1 MAAKTSK
8 VERTTIAGSIEIPR
22 ILNGLWQLAGGHD
35 QDVDVAAAARA
46 MTPLIDAGL
55 DAFDMA
61 DHYGPAELVLGEHTR
76 TTDRPVT
83 AFTKWCPPETGDK
96 SLATAEA
103 AVDRA
108 LARMGAAQIALMQYH
123 VWDYTDDTYLVNLAH
138 LRTLQARGK
147 IAHVGLTNVDTAH
160 LEMLLDSG
168 YEVVSNQVAGGWEAF
183 QGVLGAV
190 AGVAKKHGVSVAA
203 VAMRWVLDVP
213 AVKAVIIGARL
224 SEQSWEYAEKN
235 VEAFGFKLDEEDR
248 AAIAKA
254 QEGLKDIPGDC
265 GDEYRRPPFM
275 TASGDLSDHIKES
288 NEMQEVEE
296 AIAMGKRVE
305 FHSGSKWEPI
315 CGYSRAVRFG
325 NVIRV
330 SGTTAN
336 PPQEL
341 QGQLG
346 VVGGKSAK
354 SQAVAALD
362 IIERAFRP
370 LEEPDAI
377 RLLVLHPSHEA
388 TAPLSGSLIN
398 TTLSACDS
406 DFANGYLALSYV
418 WGKPASTSSIQIDGI
433 DVRITDNLVE
443 ALTQVRNAYLGTPQ
457 RIWADA
463 LCINQSDTAE
473 KNRQVP
479 LMGNIYSLAKITIIY
494 LGPLS
499 PGIETI
505 FKAVHDSKPGFV
517 TVDPAGDSRIALA
530 KDLQHLK
537 KFDLKGGS
545 EPPAA
550 AIDELLQRPWFTR
563 VWVTQELLL
572 SRDAWV
578 QCGALRVRWRELGA
592 LLVPILDRTRGKG
605 STALQQMQSLNL
617 EEEKKD
623 IKDRERAN
631 YLRKVGK
638 PSEELIP
645 SLSYILRMRQG
656 CRASDPR
663 DMIFAYMGMHADRDE
678 VAEFFTVDYE
688 MPLRQLLISTARY
701 ILHRDGPE
709 VLLHCVK
716 HPPTNNW
723 LNLPSWVPHWG
734 IHEWS
739 QATSNT
745 NATTSE
751 DESLFCPVE
760 KGKIAFS
767 PEDERITTYSPL
779 RDPKFIRYVSPI
791 LPRPQ
796 EVPQCVV
803 DLVKRAASVL
813 GKYEET
819 AWEEFLEAENLS
831 FWRDLDIRSSE
842 TQDPSPIRLFPDSF
856 WDLAAEDEREYPR
869 LKYMGI
875 EAPSQKAKVAT
886 RALQTL
892 SFFMAYVGRE
902 VMSARV
908 YDDEDDNALQ
918 WNLHEGQRI
927 RLALSTAGFILAVPA
942 YVEVG
947 DVFMRLDSLT
957 AKYGSTEEN
966 HCFGGLLRPIAK
978 DTGDPL
984 IRAFKWLCFGGVPV
998 WKEVYGSQWKFMLPT
1013 EVDNIGLKWY
1023 KDRYPDEPG
1032 KLKYIELC

>member
-35 QDVDVAAAARA
+35 QDVDIAAAAKA
-46 MTPLIDAGL
+46 MKPLIDAGL

-76 TTDRPVT
+76 TTTDRPVT

-108 LARMGAAQIALMQYH
+108 LERMGAAQIALMQYH

-168 YEVVSNQVAGGWEAF
+168 YEIISNQ
-183 QGVLGAV
+183 
-190 AGVAKKHGVSVAA
+190 
-203 VAMRWVLDVP
+203 
-213 AVKAVIIGARL
+213 AVIIGARL
-224 SEQSWEYAEKN
+224 SERSWEYAQKN
-235 VEAFGFKLDEEDR
+235 IEALAFKLDEEDR

-288 NEMQEVEE
+288 NEMQKVEE

-370 LEEPDAI
+370 LEEADAI
-377 RLLVLHPSHEA
+377 RLLVLYPSHET

-433 DVRITDNLVE
+433 DVRITDNLAE
-443 ALTQVRNAYLGTPQ
+443 ALTQVRNAYPGSPQ

-479 LMGNIYSLAKITIIY
+479 LMGNIYSLAKTTIIY

-517 TVDPAGDSRIALA
+517 TVDAAGDSRIALA
-530 KDLQHLK
+530 KDLQQLK
-537 KFDLKGGS
+537 KFDVKAGS

-592 LLVPILDRTRGKG
+592 LLVPILDRTKGKG
-605 STALQQMQSLNL
+605 STALQQMQSLSL
-617 EEEKKD
+617 EEKD
-623 IKDRERAN
+623 IMDGARLKNSREI
-631 YLRKVGK
+631 RKAT
-638 PSEELIP
+638 EENKP
-645 SLSYILRMRQG
+645 SLSRILRMRQG
-656 CRASDPR
+656 CRATDPR
-663 DMIFAYMGMHADRDE
+663 DMIFGYMGMHADRDE
-678 VAEFFTVDYE
+678 VAKFFTVDYE
-688 MPLRQLLISTARY
+688 MPLRQLLILTASA
-701 ILHRDGPE
+701 
-709 VLLHCVK
+709 
-716 HPPTNNW
+716 HPPT
-723 LNLPSWVPHWG
+723 
-734 IHEWS
+734 
-739 QATSNT
+739 
-745 NATTSE
+745 
-751 DESLFCPVE
+751 
-760 KGKIAFS
+760 
-767 PEDERITTYSPL
+767 
-779 RDPKFIRYVSPI
+779 
-791 LPRPQ
+791 
-796 EVPQCVV
+796 
-803 DLVKRAASVL
+803 
-813 GKYEET
+813 
-819 AWEEFLEAENLS
+819 
-831 FWRDLDIRSSE
+831 
-842 TQDPSPIRLFPDSF
+842 
-856 WDLAAEDEREYPR
+856 
-869 LKYMGI
+869 
-875 EAPSQKAKVAT
+875 
-886 RALQTL
+886 
-892 SFFMAYVGRE
+892 
-902 VMSARV
+902 
-908 YDDEDDNALQ
+908 
-918 WNLHEGQRI
+918 
-927 RLALSTAGFILAVPA
+927 
-942 YVEVG
+942 
-947 DVFMRLDSLT
+947 
-957 AKYGSTEEN
+957 
-966 HCFGGLLRPIAK
+966 
-978 DTGDPL
+978 TG
-984 IRAFKWLCFGGVPV
+984 
-998 WKEVYGSQWKFMLPT
+998 
-1013 EVDNIGLKWY
+1013 
-1023 KDRYPDEPG
+1023 
-1032 KLKYIELC
+1032 

>member
-46 MTPLIDAGL
+46 MKPLIDAGL

-108 LARMGAAQIALMQYH
+108 LERMGAAQIALMQYH

-168 YEVVSNQVAGGWEAF
+168 YEVVSNQ
-183 QGVLGAV
+183 
-190 AGVAKKHGVSVAA
+190 
-203 VAMRWVLDVP
+203 
-213 AVKAVIIGARL
+213 
-224 SEQSWEYAEKN
+224 SWEYAEKN
-235 VEAFGFKLDEEDR
+235 IEAFGFKLDEEDR

-341 QGQLG
+341 QGKLG

-362 IIERAFRP
+362 IIERA
-370 LEEPDAI
+370 EADAI
-377 RLLVLHPSHEA
+377 RLLVLYPSHET

-418 WGKPASTSSIQIDGI
+418 WGKPASTSSIHIDGI
-433 DVRITDNLVE
+433 AVGITDNLAE
-443 ALTQVRNAYLGTPQ
+443 ALTQVRNAYPGAPQ

-479 LMGNIYSLAKITIIY
+479 LMGNIYSLAKTTVIY

-499 PGIETI
+499 PGIDTI
-505 FKAVHDSKPGFV
+505 FKAVHDSKPKYV
-517 TVDPAGDSRIALA
+517 TVDAAGNSRIALA
-530 KDLQHLK
+530 KDVQQLK
-537 KFDLKGGS
+537 KFDVKAGS

-578 QCGALRVRWRELGA
+578 QCGALCVRWREFGA
-592 LLVPILDRTRGKG
+592 LLVPILDRTKGKG
-605 STALQQMQSLNL
+605 STALQQMHSLGL
-617 EEEKKD
+617 DGEDIMAGARPKSSRKTRKAAEEKK
-623 IKDRERAN
+623 A
-631 YLRKVGK
+631 
-638 PSEELIP
+638 
-645 SLSYILRMRQG
+645 SLSRILRMRQG
-656 CRASDPR
+656 CHASDPR
-663 DMIFAYMGMHADRDE
+663 DMIFGYMGMHADRDE

-688 MPLRQLLISTARY
+688 MPLRQLLILTASAY
-701 ILHRDGPE
+701 
-709 VLLHCVK
+709 
-716 HPPTNNW
+716 PPT
-723 LNLPSWVPHWG
+723 
-734 IHEWS
+734 
-739 QATSNT
+739 
-745 NATTSE
+745 
-751 DESLFCPVE
+751 
-760 KGKIAFS
+760 
-767 PEDERITTYSPL
+767 
-779 RDPKFIRYVSPI
+779 
-791 LPRPQ
+791 
-796 EVPQCVV
+796 
-803 DLVKRAASVL
+803 
-813 GKYEET
+813 
-819 AWEEFLEAENLS
+819 
-831 FWRDLDIRSSE
+831 
-842 TQDPSPIRLFPDSF
+842 
-856 WDLAAEDEREYPR
+856 
-869 LKYMGI
+869 
-875 EAPSQKAKVAT
+875 
-886 RALQTL
+886 
-892 SFFMAYVGRE
+892 
-902 VMSARV
+902 
-908 YDDEDDNALQ
+908 
-918 WNLHEGQRI
+918 
-927 RLALSTAGFILAVPA
+927 
-942 YVEVG
+942 
-947 DVFMRLDSLT
+947 
-957 AKYGSTEEN
+957 
-966 HCFGGLLRPIAK
+966 
-978 DTGDPL
+978 TG
-984 IRAFKWLCFGGVPV
+984 
-998 WKEVYGSQWKFMLPT
+998 
-1013 EVDNIGLKWY
+1013 
-1023 KDRYPDEPG
+1023 
-1032 KLKYIELC
+1032 